1 MSEKD
6 FRKMKRLE
14 LYEIMLAQGK
24 EIDRLRNE
32 LDDVKQQ
39 LADKRLAIENTG
51 SLAEASLAI
60 TKVFEEAQKAADIY
74 ISNVTAQAGDKND

>member
-32 LDDVKQQ
+32 LDDVKRQ